1 MKKTYSILLAGFA
14 ALAVFSCNKDVKPA
28 APMSCEEVQK
38 KLSDVAVATIK
49 EVDPDNYK
57 EWGQSAIKLYTDYKT
72 IGAQS
77 EELDFDEMMVKT
89 TEEKSEG
96 TEIIT
101 NIIRLS
107 LLKGDVTVVDNK
119 FVYKESENPF
129 NMTIPS
135 DGKTYKI
142 QMECSGENGDGIILT
157 ESTRT
162 VDEVT
167 IIRRTGVVVPQKAAA
182 HITQDGKQF
191 MDIEIYPVI
200 EDNNKSGML
209 DDTDVIKGH
218 ATVVIPGYSLTLNDF
233 NASNDGITAAL
244 ALMHGNTS
252 VLSIN
257 GEVELETIVQDLKS
271 LTKAEAE
278 FETIPGDIKGNIS
291 LMGGQAIVKA
301 NIDGEDLW
309 GVPTHYSSESE
320 AKKAVKVFNENA
332 KADLYFDNNPTIQAS
347 LCFMVEKASTEEE
360 EEGDSWNVI
369 PGFHFYD
376 GVSGDMT
383 YKEFLTSFTS
393 NEEAFGPVMDAAGG
407 FMGKIALYFPELMPK
422 KK

>member
-1 MKKTYSILLAGFA
+1 MKKTYSILLAGLA

-57 EWGQSAIKLYTDYKT
+57 AWGQSAIKLYTDYRT

-77 EELDFDEMMVKT
+77 EELDLDEMMVKT
-89 TEEKSEG
+89 TEEESEG

-107 LLKGDVTVVDNK
+107 LLKGDVTVVDGK

-162 VDEVT
+162 IEDVT
-167 IIRRTGVVVPQKAAA
+167 RIRRTGIVVPQKAAA

-209 DDTDVIKGH
+209 DGDDVIKGH

-233 NASNDGITAAL
+233 KATNDGITAAL

-278 FETIPGDIKGNIS
+278 FETIPGNIKGNIS

-301 NIDGEDLW
+301 SIDGEDLW

-347 LCFMVEKASTEEE
+347 LCFMVEKTSSE

-376 GVSGDMT
+376 GASGDMT

-393 NEEAFGPVMDAAGG
+393 NQEAFSPVMEAAGG
-407 FMGKIALYFPELMPK
+407 FMGKIAAYFPELMPK
-422 KK
+422 K

>member
-162 VDEVT
+162 IDEVT
-167 IIRRTGVVVPQKAAA
+167 LIRRTGIVVPQKAAA

-191 MDIEIYPVI
+191 MDIEIYP
-200 EDNNKSGML
+200 
-209 DDTDVIKGH
+209 
-218 ATVVIPGYSLTLNDF
+218 NDF

>member
-1 MKKTYSILLAGFA
+1 MKKTYRILLAGLA

-57 EWGQSAIKLYTDYKT
+57 AWGQSAIKLYTDYRT

-77 EELDFDEMMVKT
+77 EELDLDEMMVKT
-89 TEEKSEG
+89 TEEESEG

-142 QMECSGENGDGIILT
+142 QMECAGENGDGIILT

-162 VDEVT
+162 MDEGT
-167 IIRRTGVVVPQKAAA
+167 RIRRTGIVVPQKAAA

-209 DDTDVIKGH
+209 DGDDVIKGH

-233 NASNDGITAAL
+233 KATNDGITAAL

-301 NIDGEDLW
+301 SIDAEDLW
-309 GVPTHYSSESE
+309 GVPMNYSSESE

-347 LCFMVEKASTEEE
+347 LCFMVEKTSSE

-376 GVSGDMT
+376 GASGDMT

-393 NEEAFGPVMDAAGG
+393 NQEAFSPLMEAAAG
-407 FMGKIALYFPELMPK
+407 FMGKFAAYFPELMPK
-422 KK
+422 EK

>member
-257 GEVELETIVQDLKS
+257 GEVELETIVRDLKS

-309 GVPTHYSSESE
+309 GVPTHY
-320 AKKAVKVFNENA
+320 
-332 KADLYFDNNPTIQAS
+332 
-347 LCFMVEKASTEEE
+347 
-360 EEGDSWNVI
+360 
-369 PGFHFYD
+369 FYD

>member
-1 MKKTYSILLAGFA
+1 MKKLLLFSTALATLLA
-14 ALAVFSCNKDVKPA
+14 VSCGKDVKPA
-28 APMSCEEVQK
+28 APMTPAEIQEKMST
-38 KLSDVAVATIK
+38 VAVNVLN

-57 EWGQSAIKLYTDYKT
+57 AWGQSAIKLYTDFRT

-77 EELDFDEMMVKT
+77 EELDLTEMMVKT

-107 LLKGDVTVVDNK
+107 LFKGDVTVVDNK

-162 VDEVT
+162 IEDVT
-167 IIRRTGVVVPQKAAA
+167 RIRRTGIVVPQKAAA

-200 EDNNKSGML
+200 EDNNKNGML

-218 ATVVIPGYSLTLNDF
+218 ATVVIPGYSLTLNDV
-233 NASNDGITAAL
+233 NATNDGITAAL

-257 GEVELETIVQDLKS
+257 GEVEMETIVHNLKS
-271 LTKAEAE
+271 LTKAE

-301 NIDGEDLW
+301 SIDAEDLW
-309 GVPTHYSSESE
+309 GVPMNYSSESE
-320 AKKAVKVFNENA
+320 AKKAVKVFNKNA

-347 LCFMVEKASTEEE
+347 LCFMVEETSS

-376 GVSGDMT
+376 GASGDMT

-393 NEEAFGPVMDAAGG
+393 NQEAFSPLMEAAGG
-407 FMGKIALYFPELMPK
+407 FMGKIAAYFPELMPK

>member
-1 MKKTYSILLAGFA
+1 MKKTYSILLAGLA

-57 EWGQSAIKLYTDYKT
+57 AWGQSAIKLYTDYRT

-77 EELDFDEMMVKT
+77 EELDLGEMMVKT
-89 TEEKSEG
+89 TEEESEG

-142 QMECSGENGDGIILT
+142 QMECAGENGDGIILT

-162 VDEVT
+162 MDEGT
-167 IIRRTGVVVPQKAAA
+167 RIRRTGIVVPQKAAA

-233 NASNDGITAAL
+233 KATNDGITAAL

-301 NIDGEDLW
+301 SIDGEDLW

-347 LCFMVEKASTEEE
+347 LCFMVEKTSSE

-376 GVSGDMT
+376 GASGDMT

-393 NEEAFGPVMDAAGG
+393 NQEAFSPLMEAAAG
-407 FMGKIALYFPELMPK
+407 FMGKFAAYFPELMPK
-422 KK
+422 K

>member
-77 EELDFDEMMVKT
+77 DEIDFDEMLVKT

-162 VDEVT
+162 IDEVT
-167 IIRRTGVVVPQKAAA
+167 RIRRTGIVVPQKAAA

-200 EDNNKSGML
+200 EDNNKSGKL
-209 DDTDVIKGH
+209 DDTDVIKGY

-233 NASNDGITAAL
+233 NATNDGITAAL

-257 GEVELETIVQDLKS
+257 GEVELETIVRDLKS

-278 FETIPGDIKGNIS
+278 FETIPGDIKGTIS

-301 NIDGEDLW
+301 SIDGEDLW

-360 EEGDSWNVI
+360 EGDSWNVI

-383 YKEFLTSFTS
+383 YKEFLTSFTT
-393 NEEAFGPVMDAAGG
+393 NQEAFSPVMDAAGG
-407 FMGKIALYFPELMPK
+407 FMAKFAAYFPELMPK

>member
-1 MKKTYSILLAGFA
+1 MKKTYSILLAGLA

-57 EWGQSAIKLYTDYKT
+57 AWGQSAIKLYTDYRT

-77 EELDFDEMMVKT
+77 EELDLDEMMVKT
-89 TEEKSEG
+89 TEEESEG

-142 QMECSGENGDGIILT
+142 QMECAGENGDGIILT

-162 VDEVT
+162 MDEGT
-167 IIRRTGVVVPQKAAA
+167 RIRRTGIVVPQKAAA

-209 DDTDVIKGH
+209 DGDDVIKGH

-233 NASNDGITAAL
+233 KATNDGITAAL

-278 FETIPGDIKGNIS
+278 FETIPGNIKGNIS

-301 NIDGEDLW
+301 SIDGEDLW

-347 LCFMVEKASTEEE
+347 LCFMVEKTSSE

-376 GVSGDMT
+376 GASGDMT

-393 NEEAFGPVMDAAGG
+393 NQEAFSPLMEAAAG
-407 FMGKIALYFPELMPK
+407 FMGKFAAYFPELMPK
-422 KK
+422 EK